1 MFGSNNK
8 NHVSNVFL
16 LNVLGLANPAPIIET
31 FYMEESLAPHVRLDG
46 VLTLVDAKHAP
57 QHLDEKKPEG
67 VVNEA
72 VQQIAY
78 ADRILLN
85 KVNIKLRK
93 ATYGSLHDL
102 NSESFYEVVRLPA
115 PCLLGPLLRIF

>member
-85 KVNIKLRK
+85 KVNI
-93 ATYGSLHDL
+93 HF
-102 NSESFYEVVRLPA
+102 ESNIIKSIELF
-115 PCLLGPLLRIF
+115 F

>member
-1 MFGSNNK
+1 
-8 NHVSNVFL
+8 
-16 LNVLGLANPAPIIET
+16 
-31 FYMEESLAPHVRLDG
+31 MEESLAPHVRLDG